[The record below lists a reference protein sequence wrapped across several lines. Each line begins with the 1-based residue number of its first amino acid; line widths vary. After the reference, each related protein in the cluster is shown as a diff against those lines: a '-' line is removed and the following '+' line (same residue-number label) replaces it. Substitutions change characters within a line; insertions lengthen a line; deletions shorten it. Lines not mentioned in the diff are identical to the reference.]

1 VAKAPAH
8 LRSLARAHTV
18 AAVNRIAGLAEKAQ
32 SESVRLDA
40 NKALLDRGWGAP
52 TTKLGGGEDGSGPLE
67 FIVRQIMEGS
77 KPPKK

>member
-1 VAKAPAH
+1 MAKAPAH
-8 LRSLARAHTV
+8 LRSLARAHTE

-52 TTKLGGGEDGSGPLE
+52 TTKLGSGEDGTGPLE